1 MSTGRERWDDPTNDR
16 GMWRWLIAFALGL
29 PTAMVISNLFPLRQ
43 SDQGQ
48 FIGWVVAMIVGL
60 GVVWLVASLV
70 ESFWERRRERR
81 RLARGSHRR

>member
-1 MSTGRERWDDPTNDR
+1 
-16 GMWRWLIAFALGL
+16 MWRWLIAFALGL

-48 FIGWVVAMIVGL
+48 FIGWVAAMILGL